1 MLRDNRETLDEI
13 ALFLLTKET
22 ITGDEFM
29 AFLKKPE
36 ELPEAADSEALPDE
50 PEVSQEVTEVPEVPE
65 EPEESEA
72 E

>member
-1 MLRDNRETLDEI
+1 MLRDNRESLDEI

-36 ELPEAADSEALPDE
+36 ELPEAE
-50 PEVSQEVTEVPEVPE
+50 PEIVPETTE
-65 EPEESEA
+65 E
-72 E
+72 